1 MRKSINSMHY
11 INRLKNINN
20 MTISIDTEKTFDKN
34 PISFHD
40 EDPGKT
46 TDGGNI
52 LQCSNVVI

>member
-1 MRKSINSMHY
+1 
-11 INRLKNINN
+11 
-20 MTISIDTEKTFDKN
+20 MTISIDTEKTFDEN

-52 LQCSNVVI
+52 LQCSKDYI